1 MCLPPPEIRDTPVWL
16 IWNAEHVEG
25 EAKPRKIPYY
35 SRGGKRTGQQGSI
48 GDRAGLTTYA
58 EAREAASKRNM
69 TGVGLA
75 LMPEM
80 GITALDFDYC
90 IGDNG
95 EIPDEIGQIVNH
107 TYAEISP
114 SGRGIRAFVKG
125 DYGNHKSPAK
135 GNDFGFETFHSSGFT
150 TFTGQVLPVVEIMGY
165 EDQISDLDAL
175 VRPLCEKR
183 FGAREGKTT
192 DPDDFMLG
200 HEPRLGLSA
209 EEIEE
214 LVAKLD
220 PGMGREP
227 WITVGMSIHHETEG
241 DDTGLQIW
249 TDWSS
254 LGDNFASVEDVEK
267 QWDSFSRRQRS
278 GERQVTM
285 RSVLKMVK
293 DAVRIASTGDLAA
306 AAQEGAALAITSPSV
321 STPDGYDGK
330 FPVHSA
336 SELASRPPI
345 QWLIKGIIPKADLVM
360 LYGPSG
366 SGKTFVALQLAAAIA
381 RGVEWRGRRVAK
393 GRVIIIAAE
402 GAGGVGKRVEAYAR
416 EAGIALEDIAIG
428 IIIVPPN
435 FCEKEDITELVKAI
449 LASGGADFI
458 IVDTLAQVTP
468 GANENSGEDMGVA
481 LANCRALRV
490 ATDAVVMLV
499 HHAGKDVSRGAR
511 GWSGTRAAV
520 DAEIEIIREE
530 DGTRQIHISKMKD
543 GEDGLRFGFKLEV
556 VPLGIDADGD
566 AITSCIV
573 VESDLPTPEVKET
586 RVADTL
592 RGKLGPVERLL
603 LDTVEQDYP
612 TESRVR
618 YDDFISAAMAK
629 MPVDEDKRDTRKQRV
644 VRALEGLCRGKDSV
658 FSVANGFVLFYID

>member
-125 DYGNHKSPAK
+125 DYGNHKSPSK

-150 TFTGQVLPVVEIMGY
+150 TFTGQVLPVVELMGY

-220 PGMGREP
+220 PSCGREP

-254 LGDNFASVEDVEK
+254 LGDNFASAEDVEK
-267 QWDSFSRRQRS
+267 NWDSFSRRQRS

-293 DAVRIASTGDLAA
+293 DAARIASTGDLAA

-321 STPDGYDGK
+321 STPQGYDGK

-336 SELASRPPI
+336 SELAGRPPI

-573 VESDLPTPEVKET
+573 VESDLPTPEAKET

-618 YDDFISAAMAK
+618 YDDFISAVMEK